1 MRNLEVHIQASDE
14 TMDGVYESEFEDS
27 WEGDPQLNDIGKT
40 SEQPPSNVQPI
51 KMQQIIPQET
61 DQDQHNN
68 STQLSTT
75 ENDPMKEQAAE
86 ALMKKLRKKRGTRR

>member
-1 MRNLEVHIQASDE
+1 
-14 TMDGVYESEFEDS
+14 MDGVYESEFEDS
-27 WEGDPQLNDIGKT
+27 WEGDPQLNNIDLASG
-40 SEQPPSNVQPI
+40 QPPSNIQSI

-75 ENDPMKEQAAE
+75 KSDPMKGQAAE
-86 ALMKKLRKKRGTRR
+86 VLMKKLKKEGYQKKTGHTS